1 MTKPE
6 YFYFIIGLILF
17 ALVGL
22 DIYWW
27 INISSDASKT
37 FEQVKAEYLLL
48 FPESL
53 RNALILTVL
62 NIVGLSI
69 AGLLFFKSTDIAQLK
84 VLGWILVVLCGIL
97 VAWQVFTLM

>member
-1 MTKPE
+1 MNKPE
-6 YFYFIIGLILF
+6 YFYFIIGLMLL
-17 ALVGL
+17 AVVSM

-48 FPESL
+48 FPEFI
-53 RNALILTVL
+53 RNARMLTVL
-62 NIVGLSI
+62 NIAGLSI
-69 AGLLFFKSTDIAQLK
+69 AGLLFYKSTDIAQLK